1 VEEAAERVRS
11 QECVVDALGH
21 MGIVIPA
28 AIGEPDMECR
38 RVGGI
43 VDLEDR
49 VGFDVDH
56 HCAAVAG
63 MLMPM
68 IRFGLI
74 LSYAKAQKVLEHT
87 RNKWQWIYGRY
98 SAQTV

>member
-1 VEEAAERVRS
+1 MEEAAERVRS

-43 VDLEDR
+43 VDLEDCVNDPFR
-49 VGFDVDH
+49 
-56 HCAAVAG
+56 
-63 MLMPM
+63 
-68 IRFGLI
+68 INT
-74 LSYAKAQKVLEHT
+74 VLC
-87 RNKWQWIYGRY
+87 K
-98 SAQTV
+98 SAEGARTYKEQMAMDLWSIFSPDGIMKS